1 MTSSSSITTGREAV
15 RLWRTVLA
23 FGAVLLVLA
32 GLIAAL
38 HRAPKAGYRL
48 YNIGGSH
55 PVTLRALV
63 EALEHALGRKAILD
77 LRPAQPGDVERTFAD
92 ISRARRELRWEPT
105 TSLQEGLARFV
116 GWLRDYR
123 DLYRDPAESAATG

>member
-1 MTSSSSITTGREAV
+1 MTACIVGWAHSRFGKLEGETLESLITRV
-15 RLWRTVLA
+15 
-23 FGAVLLVLA
+23 
-32 GLIAAL
+32 
-38 HRAPKAGYRL
+38 
-48 YNIGGSH
+48 S
-55 PVTLRALV
+55 V

-92 ISRARRELRWEPT
+92 ISRARRELCWEPT